1 MTEIPEKDLQ
11 IDVYRSNDQIELIS
25 TKTLRI
31 THLPTN
37 TVVTRTLSPLETYL
51 EAKATLLKELK
62 RRLDRTS

>member
-25 TKTLRI
+25 TKALRI